1 MLCWVML
8 HQLMLQDSLDLDFGW
23 VLCGSLTG
31 ARAHLQCGLS
41 CSGSG
46 HLGLLDA
53 VIVGAPCLG

>member
-1 MLCWVML
+1 MLRLMLCWVML

-41 CSGSG
+41 CPVLALAT
-46 HLGLLDA
+46 LGCWML
-53 VIVGAPCLG
+53 